1 MKFYE
6 IVVQFNTFGNQS
18 EGVFHYMAMQIDKKI
33 LIEFDVE
40 TQMRDGTIL
49 RANVYRPVGEG
60 QWPVLLTRLPYGK
73 DLPLGSAALDPA
85 QAARRG
91 YVVIVQDT
99 RGRFMSEGEWV
110 PFINEALDGIDTIE
124 WAAQL
129 PYSDGKVGMY
139 GISYFGFTQWS
150 SAVYQPPTLKALAPV
165 QTWNNPFNGVIFRG
179 GALELGSAGSWQLMM
194 GLNDLMRRHRGN
206 PQALGRSIY
215 LLAKEMDALGKEGYW
230 FLPLREFGPLK
241 RHEIAQTFFENFS
254 SPMDPEHPNTQ
265 PLFISGK
272 QESVEVPT
280 LNVGGWYDIF
290 LQDTIDSYKF
300 MREQGS
306 TSEAQQS
313 KLLIGPW
320 AHGAFTNPIGEMNFG
335 FGSSAAF
342 IDLQIDFMS
351 LQVRWFDHW
360 LKGIDTSMLNEAP
373 IKLFVMG
380 TNVWRDEQEWPLAR
394 AVETRYYLHSNGQA
408 NSLHGNGYLSTE
420 LPGREEPSADYYEY
434 NAANPV
440 ITRGGALLMSPEY
453 RPGPFDQRPTENRE
467 DVLVYTTGALK
478 EDLEVT
484 GQINVHLW
492 AISSAP
498 DTDFVARLV
507 DVHPDGFAQNLT
519 DGIIRARYRY
529 AALGED
535 ASLIEPGRAYEY
547 EIDLWATSNVFR
559 AGHRIRL
566 DVTSSNFPRWD
577 RNPNTGH
584 EFGVDSELAVAH
596 QTILHDREHASY
608 VVLPI
613 VPQDN

>member
-1 MKFYE
+1 
-6 IVVQFNTFGNQS
+6 
-18 EGVFHYMAMQIDKKI
+18 MALQIDQKI

-40 TQMRDGTIL
+40 AQMRDGTTL
-49 RANVYRPVGEG
+49 RANVYRPAGDG
-60 QWPVLLTRLPYGK
+60 RWPVLLTRLPYGK
-73 DLPLGSAALDPA
+73 DLPLGSAVLDPA
-85 QAARRG
+85 QIVRRG

-110 PFINEALDGIDTIE
+110 PFINEALDGVDTIE

-129 PYSDGKVGMY
+129 PYSNGNVGMY

-150 SAVYQPPTLKALAPV
+150 SAVFQPPALKALAPI
-165 QTWNNPFNGVIFRG
+165 QTWSDPFNGVMFRG
-179 GALELGSAGSWQLMM
+179 GALELGAAGSWQLMM
-194 GLNDLMRRHRGN
+194 GLNELMRRHQGN

-215 LLAKEMDALGKEGYW
+215 GLVKEMDTLANEGYW
-230 FLPLREFGPLK
+230 FLPLHEFAPLK
-241 RHEIAQTFFENFS
+241 KSDIAQTFFENFLR
-254 SPMDPEHPNTQ
+254 PMDPEHPITQ
-265 PLFISGK
+265 PLFIAGK
-272 QESVEVPT
+272 QESVIVPT

-300 MREQGS
+300 MRERGS
-306 TSEAQQS
+306 TQQARQS

-342 IDLQIDFMS
+342 IGLQIDLMS

-360 LKGIDTSMLNEAP
+360 LKGINTGMLNEPP

-394 AVETRYYLHSNGQA
+394 AIETRYYLHSNGQA
-408 NSLHGNGYLSTE
+408 NTLHGNGYLSTD
-420 LPGREEPSADYYEY
+420 LPDSDEPATDYYEY
-434 NAANPV
+434 DAANPV
-440 ITRGGALLMSPEY
+440 ITRGGALLLSPEY
-453 RPGPFDQRPTENRE
+453 RPGPFDQRPTESRE
-467 DVLVYTTGALK
+467 DVLVYTTGELK

-484 GQINVHLW
+484 GPIKVHLW
-492 AISSAP
+492 ATSSAP

-507 DVHPDGFAQNLT
+507 DVHPDDYAQNLT
-519 DGIIRARYRY
+519 DGIIRARYRN
-529 AALGED
+529 ASLGEG

-547 EIDLWATSNVFR
+547 EIDLWSTSNVFK

-596 QTILHDREHASY
+596 QMILHDPEHPSFI
-608 VVLPI
+608 VLPI
-613 VPQDN
+613 VP